1 MTHCLDPRLSSLGL
15 RFISHKDNTDE
26 MELKYRVVDSGEFKS
41 WRVQHGVAEGQGEIP
56 S

>member
-15 RFISHKDNTDE
+15 RFISHKDQTNE
-26 MELKYRVVDSGEFKS
+26 MEMKYQMVDSGEYKS
-41 WRVQHGVAEGQGEIP
+41 WRVRQGVAEGQEEIP